1 MLNCNPNRQMSAML
15 TFAGGGRC
23 PRGRRQKDGGKFP
36 FARLADAVPSIFG
49 GGISAAFAAISDVA
63 AFRY

>member
-1 MLNCNPNRQMSAML
+1 MPNCNSNRQMSATL
-15 TFAGGGRC
+15 TFAGGRC